1 MAIDC
6 GQGRI
11 YIIRNTVN
19 GKCYV
24 GSTVRTL
31 AQRMSQHRSV
41 SRCVDTAHT
50 SDAMPLIQAMRELG
64 EEHFF
69 VELHKDYPCERK
81 EQLHA
86 EEGKCIRELNTIVP
100 NGYNVCVAGRPRAQW
115 FAENSET
122 LKIKHREYLAAHA
135 TEVKARKQ
143 KYYETH
149 RKELTAKCRDA
160 HAANKDVR
168 NANRRKYRKEHI
180 EAESVTKRAYYE
192 ANKDELR
199 AKVKEYHD
207 TNKQEINAKR
217 RAAYNEA
224 KLAAP
229 PVAAL
234 PPEEVAKRAAN
245 AKWQRE
251 FRAKWTPEQ
260 KDANKQKMRENYV
273 ARKARAAAVAA
284 PEPAEA

>member
-192 ANKDELR
+192 ANKER
-199 AKVKEYHD
+199 IAARNKAYVEAHKEK
-207 TNKQEINAKR
+207 T
-217 RAAYNEA
+217 AAYKREWSLQ
-224 KLAAP
+224 KKAASL
-229 PVAAL
+229 VVSA
-234 PPEEVAKRAAN
+234 
-245 AKWQRE
+245 
-251 FRAKWTPEQ
+251 
-260 KDANKQKMRENYV
+260 
-273 ARKARAAAVAA
+273 
-284 PEPAEA
+284 